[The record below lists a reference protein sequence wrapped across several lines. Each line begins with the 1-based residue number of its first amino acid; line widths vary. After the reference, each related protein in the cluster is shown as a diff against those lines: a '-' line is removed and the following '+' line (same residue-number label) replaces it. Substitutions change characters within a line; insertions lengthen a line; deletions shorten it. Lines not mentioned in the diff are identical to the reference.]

1 MTWIGLMKFILKKNI
16 THEKKTIF
24 KPTKKKKRIFQ
35 LKKNTLTQTH
45 WIKINFIFLE
55 LQ

>member
-24 KPTKKKKRIFQ
+24 KPTKKKKEYF
-35 LKKNTLTQTH
+35 N
-45 WIKINFIFLE
+45 
-55 LQ
+55 